1 MNRKMY
7 LSVPIVLVGALIL
20 SCLLLVTWIILL
32 IPVMIYPRLVSGF
45 NPANK
50 VTEVIT
56 RRTIQAA
63 MKGTKG

>member
-7 LSVPIVLVGALIL
+7 LSIPIVLVGALIL
-20 SCLLLVTWIILL
+20 SCLLLVTWVILL
-32 IPVMIYPRLVSGF
+32 VPVMIYPRLVGNF

-50 VTEVIT
+50 VTEVIM

-63 MKGTKG
+63 MKGQR